1 MPTLDQ
7 LNQEIEKIKERNR
20 RVELDKTWE
29 LSWTRR
35 IIILILTYATIT
47 LFFLAAKL
55 PDPFLNSLVPTV
67 AFALSTSS
75 LPLFKKIWKKLNKK

>member
-1 MPTLDQ
+1 MPTIDQ
-7 LNQEIEKIKERNR
+7 LNQEIEKIKGRNQ

-35 IIILILTYATIT
+35 IVILILTYIVIT
-47 LFFLAAKL
+47 LFFLVAKL
-55 PDPFLNSLVPTV
+55 PNPFLNSLVPTV

-75 LPLFKKIWKKLNKK
+75 LPLFKKIWKKFTKK